1 MGLADVELVIFDTH
15 GESIGRGAHPLS
27 FAHRVAYTSPPA
39 SRALMNAS
47 KIRFKQEVSFQGG
60 DGYLLFQTEDLAFAT
75 LTERASLKPVEK
87 VDDLFYSDTS
97 TSLDFFITTK
107 AFNEGLLSNENYAA
121 LLGVTGPN
129 LLFKTGSRAVKRQRE
144 GASSLASTHPSHIRA
159 IPNNAIL
166 QQLGFM
172 SNSLSGL
179 GPRFGMTRSNLRF
192 SMRGRH
198 VVEVF

>member
-1 MGLADVELVIFDTH
+1 
-15 GESIGRGAHPLS
+15 
-27 FAHRVAYTSPPA
+27 
-39 SRALMNAS
+39 MNAS

-75 LTERASLKPVEK
+75 LAELLSELCRPAGEGGTTFIAIP
-87 VDDLFYSDTS
+87 

-144 GASSLASTHPSHIRA
+144 GATSLASTHPSHIRA

-179 GPRFGMTRSNLRF
+179 GTAIRNDQEQFEILYEGSPRCRSL
-192 SMRGRH
+192 
-198 VVEVF
+198 

>member
-1 MGLADVELVIFDTH
+1 M
-15 GESIGRGAHPLS
+15 
-27 FAHRVAYTSPPA
+27 
-39 SRALMNAS
+39 
-47 KIRFKQEVSFQGG
+47 
-60 DGYLLFQTEDLAFAT
+60 
-75 LTERASLKPVEK
+75 KPVEK

-144 GASSLASTHPSHIRA
+144 GATSLASTHPSHIRA

-179 GPRFGMTRSNLRF
+179 GTAIRNDQEQFEILYEGSPRCRSL
-192 SMRGRH
+192 
-198 VVEVF
+198 